1 MLVALADQ
9 AYNLWSVKSRDLFG
23 SADFGPGSWH
33 LARLSIVNLDKILFN
48 FSSCLV
54 IWWGFKGQ
62 YFDSSHRDIV
72 HLLFADLLRGD
83 SPVCIELVFYTSNT
97 LVVVSFILPC

>member
-9 AYNLWSVKSRDLFG
+9 AYNLGSVKPRDLLRPT
-23 SADFGPGSWH
+23 DLGPRGWH
-33 LARLSIVNLDKILFN
+33 LAGLSIVNLDEILFN

-54 IWWGFKGQ
+54 IWWGLKGQ

-72 HLLFADLLRGD
+72 HLLFADLLCGD
-83 SPVCIELVFYTSNT
+83 GPVCIKLVFYTSNT